1 LAIGSDTDSPESK
14 ELIDNP
20 DIDHFRLLG
29 LKSGVESFINIMDIC
44 VLSTFTEGVSNSI
57 LEYMALEKPVVAT
70 IGGGTSEIVIDNETG
85 FLITP
90 SNPKE
95 LADKLG
101 ILLENKSLRARMGS
115 AGKKRVIDEFSVEKM
130 VNKYIDLYKMI
141 LSKKP
146 SF

>member
-1 LAIGSDTDSPESK
+1 
-14 ELIDNP
+14 
-20 DIDHFRLLG
+20 
-29 LKSGVESFINIMDIC
+29 MDIC

-85 FLITP
+85 FLINP

-101 ILLENKSLRARMGS
+101 ILLENKSLRTRMGS

-130 VNKYIDLYKMI
+130 VNKYIDLYKLI